1 MDHAST
7 NAGGES
13 HGSIAAYLT
22 GFGLS
27 VLLTAAA
34 FGLVMS
40 GVVTGTQAIGSVAVL
55 AVIQIMVHLY
65 YFLHM
70 NGSSEQ
76 RWNVTAFA
84 FTAVIVAIVVGGTLW
99 VMYNANTLMMPHMGM
114 LPH

>member
-7 NAGGES
+7 NPGGEA
-13 HGSIAAYLT
+13 HGSLAAYLT

-40 GVVTGTQAIGSVAVL
+40 GAVSSVRAIISVAML
-55 AVIQIMVHLY
+55 AVIQIFVHLY

-70 NGSSEQ
+70 NTSSEQ
-76 RWNVTAFA
+76 RWNVSAFA
-84 FTAVIVAIVVGGTLW
+84 FTAVIIAIVVGGTLW
-99 VMYNANTLMMPHMGM
+99 VMYNANTLMMPHNGM